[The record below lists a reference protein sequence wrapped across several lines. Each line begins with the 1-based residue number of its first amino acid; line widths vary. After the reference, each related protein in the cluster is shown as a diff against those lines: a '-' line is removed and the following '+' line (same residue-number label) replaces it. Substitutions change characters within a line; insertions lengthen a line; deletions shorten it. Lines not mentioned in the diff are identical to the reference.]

1 MEELEN
7 LLHSGD
13 YSCVIRN
20 VGITRFF
27 SGRGVADLLSLLR
40 REPDFLDGAQ
50 VADKVVG
57 KAAAAIMIEGKVSEI
72 YTDLVSSPAVEL
84 LEKHGIS
91 VTFDEEVPVII
102 NRKKDGMCPLEA
114 LSKDLTSTSEIVEQI
129 KEFFKNKQKQ

>member
-7 LLHSGD
+7 LLHSGE

-40 REPDFLDGAQ
+40 NEPDFLDGAQ
-50 VADKVVG
+50 IADKVIG
-57 KAAAAIMIEGKVSEI
+57 KAAAALMIEGKVREI
-72 YTDLVSSPAVEL
+72 YSDLVSSPALEL

-102 NRKKDGMCPLEA
+102 NRKKDGICPLEA
-114 LSKDLTSTSEIVEQI
+114 LSKDLTSTSEIVVKI
-129 KEFFKNKQKQ
+129 KEFLTNKNK